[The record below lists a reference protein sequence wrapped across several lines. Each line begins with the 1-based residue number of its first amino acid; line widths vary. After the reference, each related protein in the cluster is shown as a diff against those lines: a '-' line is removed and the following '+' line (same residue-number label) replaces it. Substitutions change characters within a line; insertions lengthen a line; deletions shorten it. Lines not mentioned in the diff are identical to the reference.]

1 MRLTTLAV
9 IAVGKHLFPFRTEK
23 LSPLAPMV
31 LGGQPPGRVGSRQFF
46 TTGRESG
53 PSFFYDAGMELRAG
67 NLVLRPPAER
77 DLAAIV
83 AACADDEISR
93 FIPFVPSP
101 YTEDDARAFLADV
114 GEAWRLS
121 PERTFAVADA
131 ECDEF
136 LGVVTVRL
144 REGGSVGYWLKRE
157 ARGRGVM
164 TEAVRAVVEWA
175 CGEHRIER
183 LVLTA
188 HPKNVASQRV
198 AEKAGFRRVG
208 MTDRKSVV

>member
-1 MRLTTLAV
+1 MSGAAGVESAGERA
-9 IAVGKHLFPFRTEK
+9 RSE
-23 LSPLAPMV
+23 
-31 LGGQPPGRVGSRQFF
+31 GSRPD
-46 TTGRESG
+46 TRAELHSG
-53 PSFFYDAGMELRAG
+53 NLLLRA
-67 NLVLRPPAER
+67 PDER
-77 DLAAIV
+77 DVDAIV
-83 AACADDEISR
+83 AACRDPEISR

-114 GEAWRLS
+114 REAWRES

-131 ECDEF
+131 ERDEF
-136 LGVVTVRL
+136 LGVVTIRL

-164 TEAVRAVVEWA
+164 TRAVRAVVEWA
-175 CGEHRIER
+175 CEEQGIER

-188 HPKNVASQRV
+188 HPDNVASQRV

-208 MTDRKSVV
+208 TTSDHPVFSDGTREAVLFELP